1 MTITELRYEV
11 TLDQPQ
17 FFGKVAAGYFL
28 NQATGYSLKQASGC
42 PLNKSALSIAC
53 LAVKK
58 LIPTLGAA
66 LCHTTYGSKLSRI
79 IFN

>member
-1 MTITELRYEV
+1 MTLTELRHEV
-11 TLDQPQ
+11 TLAQPH
-17 FFGKVAAGYFL
+17 FFGRVAAGYL
-28 NQATGYSLKQASGC
+28 LKQATGC

>member
-1 MTITELRYEV
+1 MTITEIRYEI

-17 FFGKVAAGYFL
+17 FFGKAAAGYF
-28 NQATGYSLKQASGC
+28 LKQASGC